1 MKPTITVLV
10 KEVYGKR
17 TFYPNCKQSE
27 IFASIA
33 GTTTLT
39 ERTLRQIMELGYE
52 ISFVRNEVNLA
63 PLTINTKE
71 IKNEKA

>member
-1 MKPTITVLV
+1 MNTSITVLV
-10 KEVYGKR
+10 KDVYGKR
-17 TFYPNCKQSE
+17 VFYPKCDKALC
-27 IFASIA
+27 FAAIA

-39 ERTLRQIMELGYE
+39 ERVLRNIMELGYE

-71 IKNEKA
+71 TKNEKA

>member
-39 ERTLRQIMELGYE
+39 ERTLRQIMALDYDIE
-52 ISFVRNEVNLA
+52 FTAKPVNIDEHIA
-63 PLTINTKE
+63 FYKE
-71 IKNEKA
+71 TKNEKA

>member
-17 TFYPNCKQSE
+17 VFYPECAKALC
-27 IFASIA
+27 FASIA

-39 ERTLRQIMELGYE
+39 ERVPRNIMELGYE

-71 IKNEKA
+71 FRL